1 MVTFLHL
8 NIYVW
13 VPSTTS
19 LYPWFSFNIQTLW
32 SFFIYN
38 KDHKIGIFFF
48 FIFSFNATQDH
59 ISQKGKFF
67 LYSVFYFSWNYALL
81 CHCVMT
87 SISCRQW
94 PGKFLDLE
102 VEYLYGRFWTPG
114 TYFVNESPSIR
125 SSKFRWLPSTAKHA
139 VTTRNV
145 NMRVTEDGSF
155 LFVER

>member
-1 MVTFLHL
+1 MYGFPLPHHFIHGSVSTFKHYDLSLSKTKITKQRQQIFFLYLALMPHE
-8 NIYVW
+8 
-13 VPSTTS
+13 TTS
-19 LYPWFSFNIQTLW
+19 LRRENR
-32 SFFIYN
+32 
-38 KDHKIGIFFF
+38 
-48 FIFSFNATQDH
+48 
-59 ISQKGKFF
+59 F
-67 LYSVFYFSWNYALL
+67 LYSVFHFSWNYALL
-81 CHCVMT
+81 CHCVVT

-125 SSKFRWLPSTAKHA
+125 SSKFRWLPSTAKHT
-139 VTTRNV
+139 VTTRNI